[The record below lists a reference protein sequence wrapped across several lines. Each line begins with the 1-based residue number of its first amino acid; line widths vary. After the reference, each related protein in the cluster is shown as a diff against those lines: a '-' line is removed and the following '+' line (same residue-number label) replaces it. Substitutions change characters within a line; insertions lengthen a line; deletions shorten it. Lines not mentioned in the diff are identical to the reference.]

1 MKKIFNRI
9 QKMVDNNQDIS
20 MSTHMLDIREVNLGA
35 ILRVGVTKDCIH
47 KLANNDKY
55 MFALLVINKEQ
66 LNSIKLESEANNE

>member
-47 KLANNDKY
+47 KLANDKY

-66 LNSIKLESEANNE
+66 LNSIQLESEVTND